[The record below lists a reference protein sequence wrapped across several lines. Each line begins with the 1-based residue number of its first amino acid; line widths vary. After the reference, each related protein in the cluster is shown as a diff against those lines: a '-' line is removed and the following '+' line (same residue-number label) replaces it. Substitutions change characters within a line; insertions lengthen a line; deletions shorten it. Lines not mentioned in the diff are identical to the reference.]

1 MCVEK
6 NDVSF
11 SLICVSWELCDGVEL
26 KKVIINIMALK
37 VNRVPENI
45 DFPKEEENILKFWKE
60 IDAFHSCLKQS
71 KNKPR

>member
-1 MCVEK
+1 
-6 NDVSF
+6 
-11 SLICVSWELCDGVEL
+11 
-26 KKVIINIMALK
+26 MAFK

-45 DFPKEEENILKFWKE
+45 DFPKEEEGILKFWKD

>member
-1 MCVEK
+1 
-6 NDVSF
+6 
-11 SLICVSWELCDGVEL
+11 
-26 KKVIINIMALK
+26 MALK

-45 DFPKEEENILKFWKE
+45 DFPKEEEKILKFWKD